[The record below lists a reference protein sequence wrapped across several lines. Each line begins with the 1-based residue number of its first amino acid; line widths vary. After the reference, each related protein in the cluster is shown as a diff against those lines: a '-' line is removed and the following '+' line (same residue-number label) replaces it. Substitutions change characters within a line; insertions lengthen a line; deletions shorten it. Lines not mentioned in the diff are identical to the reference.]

1 MRPDWTQ
8 SPAGPL
14 ELSTTVPCSRLAQV
28 TTMDDMRTHTPIV
41 NISSARTRAR
51 DRMRDLAAAANAA
64 AAAAERPDPSY
75 PDHSEPPRRGRAGL
89 NGREIG
95 GADSRYAHL

>member
-1 MRPDWTQ
+1 
-8 SPAGPL
+8 
-14 ELSTTVPCSRLAQV
+14 
-28 TTMDDMRTHTPIV
+28 MDDMRTHTPIV

-64 AAAAERPDPSY
+64 AAAAADPDLIY
-75 PDHSEPPRRGRAGL
+75 PDYPEPPRRGRAWL

-95 GADSRYAHL
+95 GADRRYAHLTRAHD